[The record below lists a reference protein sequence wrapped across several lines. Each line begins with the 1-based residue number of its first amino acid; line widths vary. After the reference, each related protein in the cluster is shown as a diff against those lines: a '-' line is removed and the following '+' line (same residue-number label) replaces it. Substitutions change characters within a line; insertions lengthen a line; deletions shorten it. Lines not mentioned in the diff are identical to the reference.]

1 MMRKRISKS
10 WFESGKSRLKMY
22 KGALDIFQCE
32 RVMFPMNENNNH
44 WASNLYPNP
53 AGDLTNLHVV
63 GNSQGE
69 FLLSISNSLG
79 QMFMQQTI
87 ILEAGE
93 QNILLN
99 TSTMAEGIYQVVLR
113 DRTEIKTS
121 KKLLIIK

>member
-1 MMRKRISKS
+1 
-10 WFESGKSRLKMY
+10 
-22 KGALDIFQCE
+22 
-32 RVMFPMNENNNH
+32 
-44 WASNLYPNP
+44 
-53 AGDLTNLHVV
+53 
-63 GNSQGE
+63 
-69 FLLSISNSLG
+69 
-79 QMFMQQTI
+79 MFMQQTI